1 MFGAVDRALL
11 TGGVSWRVHT
21 HRLRAA
27 YPYALWAVLS
37 VVAVALPGK
46 GGAQV
51 HEDSTRMVDVFGTPT
66 RVRTVGLEEREP
78 GQPVILLQAG
88 AGAALEGWGE
98 WPDVL
103 SEFAPVVG
111 YDRPGL
117 GQTPFDGVDPT
128 PERVAIHARE
138 LLDTIDVG
146 PPYVLVGHS
155 WGGPLILYFAAAYPE
170 EVVGM
175 VYIDPQDPRISRAEI
190 LLTDDEEEIGR
201 RDAAYEEAIAA
212 LQGSDPPH
220 PGREA
225 ESRARSE
232 FSRRAPD
239 SIPADPTVPTA
250 VVLTTRT
257 PDMTGAP
264 YYINEEYFREYHRV
278 RVSRFVDWAHGRPD
292 TVVLVTTDSGHFV
305 HLDQPELATQAVEHV
320 LSRVPE

>member
-1 MFGAVDRALL
+1 MDSRE
-11 TGGVSWRVHT
+11 R
-21 HRLRAA
+21 RLR
-27 YPYALWAVLS
+27 
-37 VVAVALPGK
+37 VALPYAAWSVLLAVAAALPET

-51 HEDSTRMVDVFGTPT
+51 LEDSTRMVDVFGTPT
-66 RVRTVGLEEREP
+66 RVLTVGLEDREP

-88 AGAALEGWGE
+88 AGTALEGWRE
-98 WPDVL
+98 WPEVL
-103 SEFAPVVG
+103 SELAPVVG

-117 GQTPFDGVDPT
+117 GQSPFNGVDPT

-138 LLDTIDVG
+138 LLDTIDVE

-155 WGGPLILYFAAAYPE
+155 WGGPLILYFAAAYPD

-190 LLTDDEEEIGR
+190 LLTDNEEEMDR
-201 RDAAYEEAIAA
+201 RDAAYGEAVAA
-212 LQGSDPPH
+212 LQGSDPPS

-225 ESRARSE
+225 EGRVRSE
-232 FSRRAPD
+232 FGRRAPD
-239 SIPADPTVPTA
+239 SIPADPPVPTA

-278 RVSRFVDWAHGRPD
+278 RVGRFVDWAHGRPD
-292 TVVLVTTDSGHFV
+292 TVLLVYC
-305 HLDQPELATQAVEHV
+305 L
-320 LSRVPE
+320 

>member
-1 MFGAVDRALL
+1 MNSTQRWL
-11 TGGVSWRVHT
+11 RV
-21 HRLRAA
+21 AF
-27 YPYALWAVLS
+27 PYAAWSASLVA
-37 VVAVALPGK
+37 AVALPET
-46 GGAQV
+46 GGAQAI
-51 HEDSTRMVDVFGTPT
+51 ENSTRMVDVFGTPT
-66 RVRTVGLEEREP
+66 RVLTIGLEDREP
-78 GQPVILLQAG
+78 GEPVILLQAG
-88 AGAALEGWGE
+88 AGTALEGWRE

-117 GQTPFDGVDPT
+117 GQSTFDGVDPT

-138 LLDTIDVG
+138 LLDTIEVE

-155 WGGPLILYFAAAYPE
+155 WGGPLILYFAAAYPD

-190 LLTDDEEEIGR
+190 LLTDDEEEMDR
-201 RDAAYEEAIAA
+201 RDAAYEEAVAA
-212 LQGSDPPH
+212 LQGSDPPP

-239 SIPADPTVPTA
+239 SIPADPLVPTT

-264 YYINEEYFREYHRV
+264 YYINEDYFREYHRV
-278 RVSRFVDWAHGRPD
+278 RVGRFVDWAYGRPD
-292 TVVLVTTDSGHFV
+292 TVLLVTTDSGHFV
-305 HLDQPELATQAVEHV
+305 HLDQPELATQAVQHA
-320 LSRVPE
+320 LTRVPD